1 MNRNKNEDWAHNI
14 NDFGTFYVVMCVVPT
29 YLPKKTLNQ
38 RSELIIE
45 YFKLGFKY
53 TEILGFLLNKHEVLL
68 SMRQLYRFLKKF
80 NLKRRGLQLY
90 SH

>member
-1 MNRNKNEDWAHNI
+1 MI
-14 NDFGTFYVVMCVVPT
+14 VVLFDVVICVVPT

-53 TEILGFLLNKHEVLL
+53 TDILGFLLNRHGILL
-68 SMRQLYRFLKKF
+68 SMRQLYIE
-80 NLKRRGLQLY
+80 
-90 SH
+90 S